1 MGATEQS
8 ASYFRFLT
16 SYHEML
22 QFASCYDSQ
31 IPSILLMGPTR
42 RFVAEW
48 GMLSRMFEP
57 RPWHKLMYRLSSKSV
72 FPRLLLLAD
81 PFWLR
86 KITTDPHIPAHVN
99 TDVRMIGI
107 RH

>member
-8 ASYFRFLT
+8 ASYFPFLT

-48 GMLSRMFEP
+48 GMVSRMFEP
-57 RPWHKLMYRLSSKSV
+57 RPWHKLMCFVSFIIQISV
-72 FPRLLLLAD
+72 SQTFFCSRI
-81 PFWLR
+81 PFGSE
-86 KITTDPHIPAHVN
+86 K
-99 TDVRMIGI
+99 
-107 RH
+107 